1 MEEQP
6 TNLTLHKKLYPI
18 KLLEENIDKLDI
30 KKVLITQLLDVDF
43 IKKYILNNNDDDDID
58 INFIL
63 QFQPHIQKIELIND
77 VEINNLS
84 MYKYQYDLQT
94 IISNIDKLDMK
105 VIIMTQRLTIDFIID
120 YIILDEDIMEES
132 YASMYFIFNC
142 QKHLDIDELYK
153 KLKL

>member
-1 MEEQP
+1 MEQP
-6 TNLTLHKKLYPI
+6 TNLTLHKKLYDI

-30 KKVLITQLLDVDF
+30 KKVLITQLLDVNF
-43 IKKYILNNNDDDDID
+43 IKKYILNNDDDID

-63 QFQPHIQKIELIND
+63 QFQPHIQKIDLIND

-120 YIILDEDIMEES
+120 YIINDEDIMEES
-132 YASMYFIFNC
+132 YASLYFIFNC
-142 QKHLDIDELYK
+142 QKHLDVDELYK
-153 KLKL
+153 QVKE